1 MTPRTAYAA
10 PPSVSGTADS
20 KTFRLREDTGRVFGV
35 LDGIEAVRQ
44 SVRQMLSVER
54 YEWLIHSWNY
64 GVELSDLFGKPLP
77 FVLPE
82 LERRIT
88 EALCQDDR
96 ITAVRDFSFD
106 TGRRGRVTASF
117 TVETIYGALGEETEV
132 SI

>member
-10 PPSVSGTADS
+10 PPSVSGAADS
-20 KTFRLREDTGRVFGV
+20 ETFRLRADTGRVFGTI
-35 LDGIEAVRQ
+35 DGAEAVRQ

>member
-20 KTFRLREDTGRVFGV
+20 ETFRLRADTGRVFGTI
-35 LDGIEAVRQ
+35 DGAEAVRQ

-64 GVELSDLFGKPLP
+64 GMELSDLFGKPLP